1 MVKASWG
8 AHAPSRVVF
17 PRLAGRSDIRLLTAD
32 LCPLVDG
39 VVAVAAA
46 DLLLGK
52 RQHDFPEAGVGFHT
66 LMRVADFVCRINT
79 VDHRTNRAA

>member
-1 MVKASWG
+1 MVNASWG

-39 VVAVAAA
+39 VVAVATA

-52 RQHDFPEAGVGFHT
+52 CEHDFAEAGIGFHT
-66 LMRVADFVCRINT
+66 LMRVADFICWINT
-79 VDHRTNRAA
+79 VDDRTNRAA